1 LGCHVSTMATAD
13 IRWHQRFENLQRA
26 LGQLEA
32 AIAAHAEAP
41 GNELIGM
48 ALIKAYEFSF
58 ELSWKTLKDLLHYNG
73 IDADLPRE
81 VIKQAFGYELIEEG
95 QTWID
100 MLEQRY
106 LMAHTYDQSR
116 AERAIELVVDRFW
129 PALRRLRD
137 HLERRLEQEQRDARS
152 SS

>member
-1 LGCHVSTMATAD
+1 MASED

-26 LGQLEA
+26 LAQLEA
-32 AIAAHAEAP
+32 AIDAHAAEH

-73 IDADLPRE
+73 IDASLPRE
-81 VIKQAFGYELIEEG
+81 VIKQAFAYELIEEG
-95 QTWID
+95 QIWID
-100 MLEQRY
+100 MLEQRN

-116 AERAIELVVDRFW
+116 ADTAINLIIGRFW
-129 PALRRLRD
+129 PALRRLREQ
-137 HLERRLEQEQRDARS
+137 LEWRLEQEQQDQGGTS
-152 SS
+152 

>member
-1 LGCHVSTMATAD
+1 MATAD

-58 ELSWKTLKDLLHYNG
+58 ELSWKTLKDLLNYNG

-81 VIKQAFGYELIEEG
+81 AIKQAFAYELIEEG
-95 QTWID
+95 QIWID
-100 MLEQRY
+100 MLEQRN

-116 AERAIELVVDRFW
+116 AERAIALVVDRFW
-129 PALRRLRD
+129 PALRRLREQ
-137 HLERRLEQEQRDARS
+137 LERRLEHEQHDSRGS
-152 SS
+152 S

>member
-1 LGCHVSTMATAD
+1 MGTAD

-48 ALIKAYEFSF
+48 AVIKGYEFSF
-58 ELSWKTLKDLLHYNG
+58 ELSWKTLKDLLNYNG

-81 VIKQAFGYELIEEG
+81 AIKQAFAYGLIEEG
-95 QTWID
+95 QIWID
-100 MLEQRY
+100 MLERRN
-106 LMAHTYDQSR
+106 LMAHTHDRSR
-116 AERAIELVVDRFW
+116 ADRAIALVVDRFW
-129 PALRRLRD
+129 PALRRLREQ
-137 HLERRLEQEQRDARS
+137 LERRLERELHDSRGGS
-152 SS
+152 